1 MSNKSLE
8 EHPDEEAQNQE
19 QVIDCDEQVYY
30 SPTSQKRL
38 NFDDS
43 GPMED
48 EEYEDDEHPLL
59 TRSDAFMVH
68 VRKPWGMKEPMR
80 SDQYGEPSQESS
92 SEDEEDKDLAWF
104 FHTLHPDVDKYSQIA
119 WCRTYANFLAAQ
131 MPKNRP
137 KTYKKSKTN

>member
-1 MSNKSLE
+1 MSKE
-8 EHPDEEAQNQE
+8 EQAQNQE

-30 SPTSQKRL
+30 TPTSQRRL
-38 NFDDS
+38 RFDDS

-48 EEYEDDEHPLL
+48 EEYEDDEQVHL
-59 TRSDAFMVH
+59 TRSNAFMEQ
-68 VRKPWGMKEPMR
+68 KPWGMKEPMR
-80 SDQYGEPSQESS
+80 SDLYGEQSQENS

-137 KTYKKSKTN
+137 KTYKKRKTETK